1 MTAVLVLC
9 LLLGFLAPAYAQ
21 TEDFFFHHSGT
32 PVTVPGGT
40 TNFFLDMTVPLDV
53 TPLVDEHVLDTNQAQ
68 ALPTFISMPFGS
80 GATLLPIA
88 SVLLNLS
95 ANQKMR
101 HCARIT
107 TQLFKVDGTGAL
119 TAIGAASVLNGDVSQ
134 GKAGGTVGFTP
145 VRVEFQVTD
154 NVVPTGNG
162 FQLNTAVENDCTTNR
177 HVFFAYDSLQATSRL
192 RFQCCF
198 TTHAKCAA
206 AKIKAASKKA
216 ACLFALANKEANKGQ
231 AADPAKIQKCK
242 DALTTAFTKLEAKGN
257 CITTGDAVS
266 IEAGIDSYTADV
278 GAALNPGAPTSSN
291 KCQAL
296 KIKAAST
303 KTTCLLGL
311 KAKAAA
317 TGNIMEPLDP
327 NKFAKCVEK
336 FSTAFSKLETKGGCV
351 TSGDAGAIE
360 SKTDAFVDGIAG
372 ALACPCPP

>member
-1 MTAVLVLC
+1 MMAVLTLC
-9 LLLGFLAPAYAQ
+9 LLLGFLAPAHAQ
-21 TEDFFFHHSGT
+21 TDDFFFHHSAT

-40 TNFFLDMTVPLDV
+40 TNFFLDMTTPLDV
-53 TPLVDEHVLDTNQAQ
+53 TPLVENRTLGDNQAM

-88 SVLLNLS
+88 SVRLNLS

-101 HCARIT
+101 HCAQLT

-119 TAIGAASVLNGDVSQ
+119 TAIGAGFVLDADVSQ
-134 GKAGGTVGFTP
+134 AKSGGTVGFTP
-145 VRVEFQVTD
+145 ERVEFQVTD
-154 NVVPTGNG
+154 TAVPTGNG
-162 FQLNTAVENDCTTNR
+162 IQLNTAVENHCHIAR
-177 HVFFAYDSLQATSRL
+177 HIFLAYDSLRAPSRL

-198 TTHAKCAA
+198 TTQAKCAA
-206 AKIKAASKKA
+206 AKIKAARKKA
-216 ACLFALANKEANKGQ
+216 ACLLALASKEAEKGQ

-257 CITTGDAVS
+257 CLTTGDAAS
-266 IEAGIDSYTADV
+266 IEAGIDGYTADV
-278 GAALNPGAPTSSN
+278 DAALNPGAPTSSN

-317 TGNIMEPLDP
+317 TGNVLEPLDP
-327 NKFAKCVEK
+327 NNFAKCVEK

-360 SKTDAFVDGIAG
+360 SKIDAFVDGIAE

>member
-1 MTAVLVLC
+1 MAVLVLC
-9 LLLGFLAPAYAQ
+9 LLLGVLAPAHAQ
-21 TEDFFFHHSGT
+21 TEDFFFHHSAA
-32 PVTVPGGT
+32 PVMIPGGT
-40 TNFFLDMTVPLDV
+40 TNSFLDMTAPLDV
-53 TPLVDEHVLDTNQAQ
+53 TPLVDERVLDNNQAQ
-68 ALPTFISMPFGS
+68 AFPTFNSMPFGS

-88 SVLLNLS
+88 SVRLNLS

-101 HCARIT
+101 HCAQLT
-107 TQLFKVDGTGAL
+107 TQLFRVDGTGAL
-119 TAIGAASVLNGDVSQ
+119 TAIGAGFVLNGDVSQ
-134 GKAGGTVGFTP
+134 AKAGGTVGFTP

-162 FQLNTAVENDCTTNR
+162 IQLNTAVENHCTTNR
-177 HVFFAYDSLQATSRL
+177 HVFLAYDSLQAPSRL

-216 ACLFALANKEANKGQ
+216 GCLLALASKEANKGQ

-242 DALTTAFTKLEAKGN
+242 DAFTTAFAKLEAKGN
-257 CITTGDAVS
+257 CITTGDAAS
-266 IEAGIDSYTADV
+266 IEAGIDDYTADV

-303 KTTCLLGL
+303 KTTCLVGL

-317 TGNIMEPLDP
+317 TGNILEPLDP
-327 NKFAKCVEK
+327 KKFAKCAEK
-336 FSTAFSKLETKGGCV
+336 FSTAFSKVEAKGACV

-360 SKTDAFVDGIAG
+360 SKIDPFVDGIAA

>member
-1 MTAVLVLC
+1 
-9 LLLGFLAPAYAQ
+9 LLLGFLVPAYAQ
-21 TEDFFFHHSGT
+21 TENFFFHQSGT

-40 TNFFLDMTVPLDV
+40 TNFFLDMTAPLDG
-53 TPLVDEHVLDTNQAQ
+53 TPLVDAHSLGINAAQ

-95 ANQKMR
+95 ANQKMK

-119 TAIGAASVLNGDVSQ
+119 TPIGAGFVLDGDVSK

-154 NVVPTGNG
+154 NAVPAGNG
-162 FQLNTAVENDCTTNR
+162 FQLNTAVENDCTTDR
-177 HVFFAYDSLQATSRL
+177 DVFFAYDSLQAASRL

-198 TTHAKCAA
+198 TTHAKCAG

-216 ACLFALANKEANKGQ
+216 ACLFALASNEANKGQ
-231 AADPAKIQKCK
+231 AADPVKVQKCK
-242 DALTTAFTKLEAKGN
+242 DALTTAFTKLEAKAN
-257 CITTGDAVS
+257 CITTGDAAS
-266 IEAGIDSYTADV
+266 IEAAIDGYTADV
-278 GAALNPGAPTSSN
+278 GAALNPGAPASSN

-296 KIKAAST
+296 KIKAASA

-317 TGNIMEPLDP
+317 TGNIVEPLDP
-327 NKFAKCVEK
+327 NKFAKCVGK

-351 TSGDAGAIE
+351 TSSDAGAIE
-360 SKTDAFVDGIAG
+360 SKIDAFVDGITG
-372 ALACPCPP
+372 TLACPCPP